1 MGMKTASRTD
11 IGNIR
16 VVNEDRVLV
25 VPDLQGFTLA
35 IVADGMGGHQA
46 GDTASQLAVELI
58 HEQLL
63 GIAPGQSWELREEEL
78 AKAIAAANTRI
89 YEMARS
95 QEQFNGMGTTV
106 VVVLANEDGLLVAHI
121 GDSRAYLYQD
131 GGLVQLTEDHSLVY
145 ELVRSGQLTK
155 EEAEKHPRRNVLIR
169 ALGTDM
175 SVDADIRFY
184 PWKPGD
190 IALLCSDGLSGMI
203 AEPMIGQLL
212 EEGRDLVK
220 TADSLVEL
228 ALAEG
233 GDDNITVVLLE
244 NAPAEP
250 AQVGG

>member
-1 MGMKTASRTD
+1 MKTASRTD
-11 IGNIR
+11 IGNVR
-16 VVNEDRVLV
+16 VVNEDRALV
-25 VPDLQGFTLA
+25 VPELQGFTLA

-58 HEQLL
+58 HQQLL
-63 GIAPGQSWELREEEL
+63 DIGEDETRVSYEERLHE
-78 AKAIAAANTRI
+78 AIVAANSRI
-89 YEMARS
+89 YEMART

-106 VVVLANEDGLLVAHI
+106 VLALADKSGLLVAHI

-131 GGLVQLTEDHSLVY
+131 GQLSQLTEDHSLVY

-169 ALGTDM
+169 ALGTDRT
-175 SVDADIRFY
+175 VDVDIRYY

-190 IALLCSDGLSGMI
+190 IALLCSDGLSGMVSGPKI
-203 AEPMIGQLL
+203 AELL
-212 EEGRDLVK
+212 AGGPRDLEK
-220 TADSLVEL
+220 TADALVEL

>member
-1 MGMKTASRTD
+1 MRTASRTD
-11 IGNIR
+11 IGNVR
-16 VVNEDRVLV
+16 VVNEDRALV
-25 VPDLQGFTLA
+25 VPELQGLTLA

-58 HEQLL
+58 HERLH
-63 GIAPGQSWELREEEL
+63 GIEPDEPSAVNEEKL
-78 AKAIAAANTRI
+78 AAAIASANTRI

-106 VVVLANEDGLLVAHI
+106 VVVLADANGLLVAHI

-131 GGLVQLTEDHSLVY
+131 GKLAQLTEDHSLVY

-169 ALGTDM
+169 ALGTDA
-175 SVDADIRFY
+175 SVNADIRYY

-203 AEPMIGQLL
+203 SEPVIEQLL
-212 EEGRDLVK
+212 GAGRDLEK